1 MYITCSGD
9 VTFMSFLDPDL
20 GAEGLAECELACL
33 CGILL
38 RLVSDTDRM
47 SLLKL

>member
-9 VTFMSFLDPDL
+9 VTFTSSLDPDL
-20 GAEGLAECELACL
+20 GADGLAACDLTCL